1 MAATVGT
8 SGFGTLLKVGDG
20 ASPTEAF
27 TAIAEVKSIS
37 GPSMSMET
45 IDATHME
52 SPSGYREILPSFRN
66 GGEVSFDLNFLP
78 ANATQVGLLTSFT
91 NASLK
96 NYQLIFPDSGT
107 TTWGFAAYVTGFSPS
122 AAVDDILA
130 ASATLTI
137 SGAPDFDV

>member
-66 GGEVSFDLNFLP
+66 GDRKSV
-78 ANATQVGLLTSFT
+78 V
-91 NASLK
+91 
-96 NYQLIFPDSGT
+96 
-107 TTWGFAAYVTGFSPS
+107 
-122 AAVDDILA
+122 
-130 ASATLTI
+130 
-137 SGAPDFDV
+137 